1 MEKRGKESRY
11 REYSVEEGRVDNRVY
26 MLYRHD
32 TYLVEVALRSWRAS
46 PTRTPATISSM
57 HLRGRGRGLERRGKK
72 GERGGR
78 KMERRGRGRGVER
91 RGKGGERGGGG
102 IERRGRGI
110 KRRELRNEFYCE

>member
-1 MEKRGKESRY
+1 MRGGQRGEERSGVEKRGKESRY

-57 HLRGRGRGLERRGKK
+57 HLRGRGRGGERRGK
-72 GERGGR
+72 
-78 KMERRGRGRGVER
+78 GRGVER
-91 RGKGGERGGGG
+91 RGKRGGGG
-102 IERRGRGI
+102 IERR
-110 KRRELRNEFYCE
+110 ELKN

>member
-1 MEKRGKESRY
+1 MRNARGTKRRGEEKKRGKESRY
-11 REYSVEEGRVDNRVY
+11 GEYSVEEGRVDNRVY

-57 HLRGRGRGLERRGKK
+57 HLRGRGRGIERRGK
-72 GERGGR
+72 R
-78 KMERRGRGRGVER
+78 
-91 RGKGGERGGGG
+91 GERGGGE

-110 KRRELRNEFYCE
+110 KRR